1 MTKEQNQTPSAE
13 EVRHQNEG
21 QNQTPSAEEVKRQTE
36 ETRRVVQE
44 MLASLNRHVIDGQ
57 ESYWTPDAKWRG
69 PAGAGLK
76 PSLKAFQD
84 GWQRPFLK
92 AFPTKEGTTD
102 IFIAEGKYAAA
113 TGLVKSKHQGE
124 FMGLEGH
131 GKEITLRYMDFWK
144 VENGKIVDNWVL
156 LDLVDFF
163 RQHGIDL
170 LNGKGWDDRT

>member
-1 MTKEQNQTPSAE
+1 MTEEKNNNPSAE
-13 EVRHQNEG
+13 EVQ
-21 QNQTPSAEEVKRQTE
+21 RQTK

-44 MLASLNRHVIDGQ
+44 MLDSLNRHVIDGQ
-57 ESYWTPDAKWRG
+57 ESYWAPDAKWRG

-76 PSLKAFQD
+76 SSLKAFQN

-92 AFPTKEGTTD
+92 AFPDKFGEVD
-102 IFIAEGKYAAA
+102 VFIAEGKYAAA
-113 TGLVKSKHQGE
+113 TGVVRSKHQGE
-124 FMGLEGH
+124 FMGLEGK